1 MRRAVIV
8 AVIHTSIHPDDDDD
22 DDDDDGHRDE
32 CPIHRTNE
40 THTYTHTHTHTP
52 KRKRKKERKKSPSSS
67 LTKKQTNNATNLRIN
82 RPSGICMSVVMVS
95 T

>member
-22 DDDDDGHRDE
+22 DDDDGHRDE

-40 THTYTHTHTHTP
+40 THTHTHTHQ
-52 KRKRKKERKKSPSSS
+52 RERERKKARKSPSSS

>member
-22 DDDDDGHRDE
+22 DGHRDE

-40 THTYTHTHTHTP
+40 THTHTHTQ
-52 KRKRKKERKKSPSSS
+52 RERERKKERKSPSSS
-67 LTKKQTNNATNLRIN
+67 LTKKQTNNTTNLRIN

-95 T
+95 S

>member
-1 MRRAVIV
+1 LRRAVIV

-22 DDDDDGHRDE
+22 DDDDDGHHDE

-40 THTYTHTHTHTP
+40 THTHTHQ
-52 KRKRKKERKKSPSSS
+52 RERERKKERKSPSSS

>member
-22 DDDDDGHRDE
+22 DDGHHDE

-40 THTYTHTHTHTP
+40 THTHTHQ
-52 KRKRKKERKKSPSSS
+52 RERERKKERKSPSSS